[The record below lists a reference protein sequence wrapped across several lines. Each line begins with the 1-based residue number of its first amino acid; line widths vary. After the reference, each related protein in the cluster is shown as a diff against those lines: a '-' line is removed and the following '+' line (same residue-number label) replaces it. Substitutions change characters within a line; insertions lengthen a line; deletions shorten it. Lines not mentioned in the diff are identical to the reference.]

1 MSKPVKF
8 DYSRPLSEP
17 QTCTAV
23 RSDGFVSLGWIIAA
37 QENLDKHEDNKGV
50 SREKPSLHSTLFP
63 DEAAEFLQV
72 KIQKSTCGEEGGGG
86 AGEGEGGERGEADV
100 NTSLLEFL
108 GQSLTPALSLFFFFF
123 SCRIQQPV
131 RSSEGFVGFMIKCE
145 KMSLLVCVSMLVQ
158 LVGCSLWPY
167 GLIARSLSLSFD
179 LCVCGLVMWRR
190 RRWCNELHIQPPPP
204 LSNTR

>member
-1 MSKPVKF
+1 MKTTKALAVKSPAFIQPCFLMKRQNSFKSKSKNQLVE
-8 DYSRPLSEP
+8 RR
-17 QTCTAV
+17 V
-23 RSDGFVSLGWIIAA
+23 
-37 QENLDKHEDNKGV
+37 
-50 SREKPSLHSTLFP
+50 
-63 DEAAEFLQV
+63 
-72 KIQKSTCGEEGGGG
+72 GGRWG

-108 GQSLTPALSLFFFFF
+108 GQSLTPALSLFFFF